1 MIDNK
6 EEKSVQ
12 EKPKIV
18 HFRYFFYPFLAFL
31 FGIIV
36 ARRLYMGDIEIA
48 IVTTLVVIATI
59 VIFSLRKSFIP
70 LAIMLGFFFV
80 GNGFYY
86 LGSLSF
92 NVKDYRQD
100 VVVVGRITDDIDQNG
115 YGYTILLDDV
125 VVNGENEHKI
135 NLYIQNCYQRP
146 KPGTIITF
154 EGRISKVKPFT
165 LKSFNS
171 SDYRSGARYSSSV
184 KYSDLTMLDEGF
196 CKLDEKVR
204 VSVKNLL
211 QTHMSKDSA
220 AVAYAIL
227 FGDKNDVDPA
237 ITNTYKNSGIIHIL
251 TVSGL
256 HVGFLVGLFY
266 KLLNRFRV
274 NRYVVPVLVAAFILF
289 YAYLCGFTPSVLRAG
304 IMAIILMLAKTF
316 YRSYDPLNSLGI
328 AGFIICM
335 TKPLSA
341 LDIGFLMSFFCVFSL
356 ITVMPVI
363 SNFLKRFIPKK
374 LADLIAV
381 SLAAQLGIL
390 PFLAYFGSQVH
401 LLAFV
406 ANLII
411 IPILSVLYPY
421 LFVVSMLGTFM
432 PFLGYLLVPADYIFQ
447 FIYMVA
453 RFFEWSHL
461 TVPVSADFLGVFIL
475 LFACIFAA
483 SGYFMKPAFK
493 KFALVAAASLV
504 MTFALGLYQIPT
516 LSKSNV
522 AFISSG
528 SNQAIVFTNSKR
540 EKLVVGYDYLLSRYQ
555 RNYMTGS
562 FNAYLA
568 LDGNMSGYYAEK
580 LHLLGCD
587 KFVANKNIGDDKA
600 TLIDTN
606 HFVGVGNFSVCY
618 AEENGKIIG
627 VFIILDQTCIFVANG
642 KNMVYNSE
650 NCKSFETYKPNL
662 VFAGNNAIEFE
673 NKNYT
678 LVTLNREYGGD
689 YNFNDDGN
697 MLFKLG
703 GGKISV
709 RGLD

>member
-1 MIDNK
+1 
-6 EEKSVQ
+6 
-12 EKPKIV
+12 
-18 HFRYFFYPFLAFL
+18 
-31 FGIIV
+31 
-36 ARRLYMGDIEIA
+36 
-48 IVTTLVVIATI
+48 
-59 VIFSLRKSFIP
+59 
-70 LAIMLGFFFV
+70 
-80 GNGFYY
+80 
-86 LGSLSF
+86 
-92 NVKDYRQD
+92 
-100 VVVVGRITDDIDQNG
+100 
-115 YGYTILLDDV
+115 
-125 VVNGENEHKI
+125 
-135 NLYIQNCYQRP
+135 
-146 KPGTIITF
+146 
-154 EGRISKVKPFT
+154 
-165 LKSFNS
+165 
-171 SDYRSGARYSSSV
+171 
-184 KYSDLTMLDEGF
+184 
-196 CKLDEKVR
+196 
-204 VSVKNLL
+204 
-211 QTHMSKDSA
+211 
-220 AVAYAIL
+220 
-227 FGDKNDVDPA
+227 
-237 ITNTYKNSGIIHIL
+237 
-251 TVSGL
+251 
-256 HVGFLVGLFY
+256 
-266 KLLNRFRV
+266 
-274 NRYVVPVLVAAFILF
+274 
-289 YAYLCGFTPSVLRAG
+289 
-304 IMAIILMLAKTF
+304 
-316 YRSYDPLNSLGI
+316 
-328 AGFIICM
+328 
-335 TKPLSA
+335 
-341 LDIGFLMSFFCVFSL
+341 
-356 ITVMPVI
+356 
-363 SNFLKRFIPKK
+363 
-374 LADLIAV
+374 
-381 SLAAQLGIL
+381 
-390 PFLAYFGSQVH
+390 VH

-432 PFLGYLLVPADYIFQ
+432 PFLGYLLVPADYVFQ

-493 KFALVAAASLV
+493 KFALVAAVSLV
-504 MTFALGLYQIPT
+504 MTFALGFYQIPT

-528 SNQAIVFTNSKR
+528 SNQAIVLTNSKR

-580 LHLLGCD
+580 LYLLGCN

-618 AEENGKIIG
+618 AEEDDTNHFVGVGNFSVCYAEEDGKIIG

-650 NCKSFETYKPNL
+650 NCKSFETYKPNI
-662 VFAGNNAIEFE
+662 VFAGNNAVEFE